1 MGTWELV
8 ERPPKVNIMK
18 KRWVLMT
25 KYHVDDMV
33 IREKA
38 RLVVKGFTQ
47 VYGADYDE
55 TYVPVSSYAKLRIFL
70 GIVTVLDLNLMQLD
84 MKNAFLRSN
93 QVDEALY
100 FKVDTDNMACW
111 VLVYVNDL
119 LAASSSTAMLK
130 ELPEATFELREISP
144 VEKYFGL
151 EIVRDM
157 PARKLWLH
165 QHGYA
170 NKLRRH
176 FIDEEQTE
184 RTPKTPLKLVGY
196 VDADDAGDKQNQT
209 STGGYVFVYRGAAIS
224 CSSQHIKWVTLSSTE
239 SENVAATEASKEGRR
254 LRFLLA
260 KFRQLDAGTPTVL
273 RVDNKS
279 AITVTEGV
287 RLTGNLKHMERSQA
301 WLRHMVK
308 HGKLTLKYI
317 PTTKQPADFLTK
329 ALHFPTFNRC
339 SVAIGQVRMVNVG
352 DGDNDM
358 QHDGAEL
365 EGAELEGTK
374 LEGAAQEDAIMGV
387 WTASWGAG
395 RRPGRLDG
403 VVGARTA
410 SWAPGLRPGHQ
421 DADLDASTV
430 TLGTPVWCSRR
441 PSYLGDVCDGRR
453 GGVCKANL
461 GNGILRSTWL
471 VGAVA
476 GVFSAGRLR
485 YARDEV
491 WSTNQLL
498 VTSQQQGVD
507 YFQTFSPTPKMTTLW
522 VLLHVAAQRD
532 YILHSLD
539 ISTTFL
545 QSTLHKEILLHRPP
559 GFTGTVFAGTRWSL
573 CRPVYGPRQAPRKW
587 LDTLRT
593 TLAALG
599 FAPST
604 ADPSLFLRTDT

>member
-1 MGTWELV
+1 
-8 ERPPKVNIMK
+8 
-18 KRWVLMT
+18 MT

-70 GIVTVLDLNLMQLD
+70 GI
-84 MKNAFLRSN
+84 
-93 QVDEALY
+93 
-100 FKVDTDNMACW
+100 VDTDNMACW

-184 RTPKTPLKLVGY
+184 RTPKTPVSLVGY

-339 SVAIGQVRMVNVG
+339 SVAIGQHERGRGVSTGVEVGPVLAWAEPNSQLGVRG
-352 DGDNDM
+352 A
-358 QHDGAEL
+358 QPISCSDGAEL

-461 GNGILRSTWL
+461 GNG
-471 VGAVA
+471 VEHQPA
-476 GVFSAGRLR
+476 
-485 YARDEV
+485 ARDEV
-491 WSTNQLL
+491 WIFRVKRPPGSPPAFK
-498 VTSQQQGVD
+498 VRYFARGFSQQQGVD